1 MTKTHAINGD
11 TDFRDLEAVIDKI
24 LPVRKYVREP
34 EAGSTSWKEN
44 DGGKKVLFKL
54 FNFIDAE
61 NEWLAFGVR
70 IEFLE
75 KLGIS
80 EQDILSFDKRP
91 LHSMTGDPP
100 EVEFLGFDVINSVKS
115 KRRINSLIDFIHD
128 KANIQP

>member
-1 MTKTHAINGD
+1 MTRTHAINEAP
-11 TDFRDLEAVIDKI
+11 DFRDLEAVIDKI

-54 FNFIDAE
+54 FNFIDTE

-70 IEFLE
+70 MEFLE

-80 EQDILSFDKRP
+80 EQDILSVDKKP
-91 LHSMTGDPP
+91 LHSMTGDPS
-100 EVEFLGFDVINSVKS
+100 EVEFLGFDVINNVKS
-115 KRRINSLIDFIHD
+115 KRRIKSMIDLLHE
-128 KANIQP
+128 KANI

>member
-24 LPVRKYVREP
+24 LPIRKYVRESA
-34 EAGSTSWKEN
+34 AGSTSWKEN

-91 LHSMTGDPP
+91 LHSMIGDPS

-128 KANIQP
+128 KTNILA